1 MNNSPINLSNDS
13 RLRRRAICRA
23 ESKALA
29 LPIGCPGDNSGMNVS
44 KGNAGSTGLAEG
56 RVEDL
61 YRKYG
66 SIIYSRCRRLLR
78 DDALAQD
85 ATQDIFV
92 RVMKHV
98 DSAPS
103 DQAAL
108 SWIYRISTNY
118 CLNLIRNRD
127 RQAQPV
133 DQLPELPTSHPEA
146 ALLDR
151 ELAMKLLSR
160 VPANLRLPAVLY
172 YVDGFEQ
179 LQIAKAL
186 GVSRRT
192 VVNRLN
198 DFIGNSRKF
207 LSSDESA
214 TLSST
219 LS

>member
-1 MNNSPINLSNDS
+1 
-13 RLRRRAICRA
+13 
-23 ESKALA
+23 
-29 LPIGCPGDNSGMNVS
+29 MNVS
-44 KGNAGSTGLAEG
+44 KGKAVPAELAEG

-98 DSAPS
+98 DSAPG

-133 DQLPELPTSHPEA
+133 AELPELASSHPEA
-146 ALLDR
+146 DLLDR
-151 ELAMKLLSR
+151 ELALKL
-160 VPANLRLPAVLY
+160 VNHAPENLRVPAVLY
-172 YVDGFEQ
+172 YVDGYEQ
-179 LQIAKAL
+179 LQIARAL

-198 DFIGNSRKF
+198 DFIGQSRKF
-207 LSSDESA
+207 LSNEAAYASIG
-214 TLSST
+214 
-219 LS
+219 